1 MHSLHTMPTKRKKK
15 MRIRAGDAFIPSDAT
30 SATDDLAEALA
41 EQFLSSATSGEE
53 AGEEA
58 HESLVAEEE
67 GGPFVFTRAKDEYAK
82 GVDSSNPKGTLR
94 EPLPSPMRGSKT

>member
-1 MHSLHTMPTKRKKK
+1 MKRKKK
-15 MRIRAGDAFIPSDAT
+15 IRIRAGDAFLPADST
-30 SATDDLAEALA
+30 RSNDDLAEALA

-58 HESLVAEEE
+58 HESFVAEEE
-67 GGPFVFTRAKDEYAK
+67 GGPFVFTRGKDEFAK
-82 GVDSSNPKGTLR
+82 GVDRSNPPGTLR